1 MVRNI
6 HFVGEICFAPTIP
19 TITTIHKFVQC
30 NVHDW
35 ALLRIRVKQHLDNG
49 AESPFCG
56 RNMFRPYNPN
66 HHNHPQFVQCNVH
79 DWA

>member
-1 MVRNI
+1 MVRNH

-49 AESPFCG
+49 AEY
-56 RNMFRPYNPN
+56 PYGLDEKFFAPTANPM
-66 HHNHPQFVQCNVH
+66 
-79 DWA
+79 